1 LKAPTAGF
9 EGRVQECLTAFSD
22 TPGRQA
28 SQEIRVTMSLSAVS
42 PSASGARELL
52 WDGLRASLR
61 ENSPLILFV
70 LIYGLAPVLVYS
82 QVGIPV
88 APYHDILKTY
98 AGFFSV
104 AAVAGFAAFA
114 LWYLYNSRVRK
125 VKNFPAVAWQRIRTD
140 FLTRERL
147 LLALPVLAL
156 WPITA
161 SGFTYLKSVIPL
173 VHPFYLDPMLA
184 EWDRTLHFGIDPW
197 RYLQPI
203 LGYAPITYLIGFG
216 YTLWFL
222 IFQAV
227 LVLQAGATG
236 NRKRRLQFL
245 LTMGLA
251 WAVIGSLIATLMSSV
266 GPCYFGLTYSGPDP
280 FAEHVA
286 YLRGVAAGVAETV
299 RLPFTTTVLQD
310 MLWKSYATN
319 DFGMVRGIS
328 AAPSMHIAS
337 TWIIA
342 RLAWDMGKAARIA
355 GCAFLGFIFIGS
367 IHLGWHYAIDG
378 YLAMALAWTLWRSV
392 GWLLN
397 RPRVQA
403 FLWPVDPD
411 KER

>member
-1 LKAPTAGF
+1 
-9 EGRVQECLTAFSD
+9 
-22 TPGRQA
+22 
-28 SQEIRVTMSLSAVS
+28 MSLSAVS
-42 PSASGARELL
+42 PSASGARGLL
-52 WDGLRASLR
+52 WNGLRASLR
-61 ENSPLILFV
+61 ENSPLVLFV
-70 LIYGLAPVLVYS
+70 FLYGLGPIVVYS
-82 QVGIPV
+82 QVEIPV
-88 APYHDILKTY
+88 APYHDILMSY
-98 AGFFSV
+98 VGFFAV
-104 AAVAGFAAFA
+104 AAVSAFAAFA
-114 LWYLYNSRVRK
+114 LWYLYNARVRK
-125 VKNFPAVAWQRIRTD
+125 VKNFQAVAWQRIRHD
-140 FLTRERL
+140 FLRRERL
-147 LLALPVLAL
+147 LLALPVLGL

-173 VHPFYLDPMLA
+173 VQPFYLDPVLA
-184 EWDRTLHFGIDPW
+184 DWDRALHFGIDPW
-197 RYLQPI
+197 RYLQPL

-222 IFQAV
+222 ILQAI

-251 WAVIGSLIATLMSSV
+251 WALIGSLIATMMSSV
-266 GPCYFGLTYSGPDP
+266 GPCYYGLAFGGADP
-280 FAEHVA
+280 FAEQVA
-286 YLRGVAAGVAETV
+286 YLRGVATSVAEAI

-310 MLWKSYATN
+310 MLWQSYSTN

-378 YLAMALAWTLWRSV
+378 YMAVALAWMLWRLT

-397 RPRVQA
+397 RPAVQA
-403 FLWPVDPD
+403 FLWPAEPD
-411 KER
+411 EAR

>member
-1 LKAPTAGF
+1 
-9 EGRVQECLTAFSD
+9 
-22 TPGRQA
+22 
-28 SQEIRVTMSLSAVS
+28 MSLSAVS
-42 PSASGARELL
+42 PSASGARRL
-52 WDGLRASLR
+52 DGLRASLR

-70 LIYGLAPVLVYS
+70 LLYGLAPIIVYS
-82 QVGIPV
+82 RVNIPV
-88 APYHDILKTY
+88 APYHDILMSY
-98 AGFFSV
+98 VGFFAV
-104 AAVAGFAAFA
+104 AAVSIFAAFA

-125 VKNFPAVAWQRIRTD
+125 VKNFQAVAWQRIRTD
-140 FLTRERL
+140 FLRRERL

-173 VHPFYLDPMLA
+173 VQPFYLDPVLA
-184 EWDRTLHFGIDPW
+184 EWDRTIHFGIDPW
-197 RYLQPI
+197 RYLQPL

-222 IFQAV
+222 ILQAI

-245 LTMGLA
+245 LTMALA
-251 WAVIGSLIATLMSSV
+251 WAVVGSLIATMTSSV
-266 GPCYFGLTYSGPDP
+266 GPCYFGLAYPGGPDP
-280 FAEHVA
+280 FAEQVA
-286 YLRGVAAGVAETV
+286 YLRGVASGVAETI

-310 MLWKSYATN
+310 MLWQSYSTN

-378 YLAMALAWTLWRSV
+378 YMAVALAWTLWRLV

-397 RPRVQA
+397 RPAVQG
-403 FLWPVDPD
+403 FLWPTEAD
-411 KER
+411 EAR

>member
-1 LKAPTAGF
+1 
-9 EGRVQECLTAFSD
+9 
-22 TPGRQA
+22 
-28 SQEIRVTMSLSAVS
+28 MSLSAVS
-42 PSASGARELL
+42 PSAPGARGL
-52 WDGLRASLR
+52 DGLRASLR

-70 LIYGLAPVLVYS
+70 LLYGLAPIVVYGK
-82 QVGIPV
+82 VDIPV
-88 APYHDILKTY
+88 APYHDILMSY
-98 AGFFSV
+98 VGFF
-104 AAVAGFAAFA
+104 AVAGVSLFAAFA

-125 VKNFPAVAWQRIRTD
+125 VKNFPAVAWQRIRHD
-140 FLTRERL
+140 FLRRDRL
-147 LLALPVLAL
+147 MLALPVLAL

-184 EWDRTLHFGIDPW
+184 EWDRTIHFGLDPW
-197 RYLQPI
+197 RYLQPL
-203 LGYAPITYLIGFG
+203 LGYAPVTYLIGFG

-222 IFQAV
+222 ILQAV
-227 LVLQAGATG
+227 LVLQAGASG

-245 LTMGLA
+245 LSMGLA
-251 WAVIGSLIATLMSSV
+251 WAVIGSLIATMMSSV
-266 GPCYFGLTYSGPDP
+266 GPCYFGLAYPGGIDP
-280 FAEHVA
+280 FADQVT
-286 YLRGVAAGVAETV
+286 YLRGVAASVAETI

-310 MLWKSYATN
+310 MLWQSYSTN

-378 YLAMALAWTLWRSV
+378 YMAVALAWTLWRLV
-392 GWLLN
+392 GWLLD
-397 RPRVQA
+397 RPAVQA
-403 FLWPVDPD
+403 FLWPADAD
-411 KER
+411 EAR

>member
-1 LKAPTAGF
+1 
-9 EGRVQECLTAFSD
+9 
-22 TPGRQA
+22 
-28 SQEIRVTMSLSAVS
+28 MSLSAVS
-42 PSASGARELL
+42 PSASGARGLL

-70 LIYGLAPVLVYS
+70 FLYGLAPVLVYS
-82 QVGIPV
+82 RVDIPI
-88 APYHDILKTY
+88 APYHDILISY
-98 AGFFSV
+98 VGFF
-104 AAVAGFAAFA
+104 AVAGVSGFAAFA
-114 LWYLYNSRVRK
+114 IWYLYNARVRK
-125 VKNFPAVAWQRIRTD
+125 VKNFQAVAWQRIRHD
-140 FLTRERL
+140 FLRRERL

-173 VHPFYLDPMLA
+173 VEPFYLDPVLA
-184 EWDRTLHFGIDPW
+184 QWDRALHFGIDPW
-197 RYLQPI
+197 RYLQPL
-203 LGYAPITYLIGFG
+203 LGYAPVTYLIGFG

-222 IFQAV
+222 ILQAV
-227 LVLQAGATG
+227 LVLQAGAAG

-245 LTMGLA
+245 LSMALA
-251 WAVIGSLIATLMSSV
+251 WAVIGSLIATMMSSV
-266 GPCYFGLTYSGPDP
+266 GPCYYGLTYAGADP
-280 FAEHVA
+280 FAAQVA
-286 YLRGVAAGVAETV
+286 YLKGVAASVAESI

-310 MLWKSYATN
+310 LLWQSYSTN

-342 RLAWDMGKAARIA
+342 RLAWDMGKAARLA

-378 YLAMALAWTLWRSV
+378 YMAVALAWALWRLV

-397 RPRVQA
+397 RLAVQA
-403 FLWPVDPD
+403 FLWPADSA
-411 KER
+411 EGAR

>member
-1 LKAPTAGF
+1 
-9 EGRVQECLTAFSD
+9 
-22 TPGRQA
+22 
-28 SQEIRVTMSLSAVS
+28 MSLSAVS
-42 PSASGARELL
+42 TSASGARELL
-52 WDGLRASLR
+52 WDGLCASLR

-70 LIYGLAPVLVYS
+70 LVYGLAPVLVYS
-82 QVGIPV
+82 QVEIPV
-88 APYHDILKTY
+88 APYRDILMSY
-98 AGFFSV
+98 VGFF
-104 AAVAGFAAFA
+104 AVAGMSGFAAFA

-125 VKNFPAVAWQRIRTD
+125 VKNFQAAAWQRIRTD
-140 FLTRERL
+140 FLRRERL

-173 VHPFYLDPMLA
+173 VQPFYLDPVLA
-184 EWDRTLHFGIDPW
+184 DWDRTLHFGIDPW
-197 RYLQPI
+197 RYLQPL
-203 LGYAPITYLIGFG
+203 LGYAPITYVIGFG

-222 IFQAV
+222 ILQAV
-227 LVLQAGATG
+227 LVMQAGASG

-245 LTMGLA
+245 LTMALA
-251 WAVIGSLIATLMSSV
+251 WAVIGSLIATMMSSV
-266 GPCYFGLTYSGPDP
+266 GPCYFGLTYGGPDP
-280 FAEHVA
+280 FAEQVA
-286 YLRGVAAGVAETV
+286 YLRGVASSVAETI

-310 MLWKSYATN
+310 MLWQSYATN

-342 RLAWDMGKAARIA
+342 RLAWDMGRTARIA

-378 YLAMALAWTLWRSV
+378 YMSVVLAWLLWRTV

-397 RPRVQA
+397 RPAVQA
-403 FLWPVDPD
+403 ILWPAGAD
-411 KER
+411 KGR

>member
-1 LKAPTAGF
+1 
-9 EGRVQECLTAFSD
+9 
-22 TPGRQA
+22 
-28 SQEIRVTMSLSAVS
+28 MSLSAVS
-42 PSASGARELL
+42 PSASGARGLL

-61 ENSPLILFV
+61 ENSPLVLFV
-70 LIYGLAPVLVYS
+70 LLYGLAPIVVYS
-82 QVGIPV
+82 QVDIPV
-88 APYHDILKTY
+88 PPYHDILMSY
-98 AGFFSV
+98 VGFFAV
-104 AAVAGFAAFA
+104 AAVSCFAAFA

-125 VKNFPAVAWQRIRTD
+125 VKNFPSVAWQRIRHD
-140 FLTRERL
+140 FLRRERL

-156 WPITA
+156 WPVTA

-173 VHPFYLDPMLA
+173 VQPFYLDPVLA
-184 EWDRTLHFGIDPW
+184 DWDRALHFGIDPW
-197 RYLQPI
+197 RYLQPL

-222 IFQAV
+222 ILQAI

-251 WAVIGSLIATLMSSV
+251 WALIGSLIATMMSSV
-266 GPCYFGLTYSGPDP
+266 GPCYFGLAFGGADP
-280 FAEHVA
+280 FAEQVA
-286 YLRGVAAGVAETV
+286 YLRGVATSVAETI

-310 MLWKSYATN
+310 MLWQSYSTN

-342 RLAWDMGKAARIA
+342 RLTWDMDKKARIA

-378 YLAMALAWTLWRSV
+378 YMAVVLAWMLWRLV

-397 RPRVQA
+397 RPAVQA
-403 FLWPVDPD
+403 FLWPAEAGD
-411 KER
+411 EAR

>member
-1 LKAPTAGF
+1 
-9 EGRVQECLTAFSD
+9 
-22 TPGRQA
+22 
-28 SQEIRVTMSLSAVS
+28 MSLSAVS
-42 PSASGARELL
+42 SSATGARGL
-52 WDGLRASLR
+52 DGLRASLR

-70 LIYGLAPVLVYS
+70 LLYGLAPILVYS
-82 QVGIPV
+82 QVDIPI
-88 APYHDILKTY
+88 APYHDMLMSY
-98 AGFFSV
+98 AGFYAV
-104 AAVAGFAAFA
+104 AAVSGFAAFA

-125 VKNFPAVAWQRIRTD
+125 VKNFQQVAWQRIRHD
-140 FLTRERL
+140 FLRRERL

-173 VHPFYLDPMLA
+173 VQPFYLDPLLA
-184 EWDRTLHFGIDPW
+184 DWDRALHFGIDPW
-197 RYLQPI
+197 RYLQPV

-222 IFQAV
+222 ILQAV

-236 NRKRRLQFL
+236 NRQRRLQFL
-245 LTMGLA
+245 LTMALA
-251 WAVIGSLIATLMSSV
+251 WAVIGSLIATMMSSV
-266 GPCYFGLTYSGPDP
+266 GPCYFGLTYPGADP
-280 FAEHVA
+280 FAEQVA
-286 YLRGVAAGVAETV
+286 YLRGVSASVAETI

-310 MLWKSYATN
+310 LLWQSYSTN

-342 RLAWDMGKAARIA
+342 RLAWDMGGKARIA

-378 YLAMALAWTLWRSV
+378 YMSVVLAWMLWRLV
-392 GWLLN
+392 GWALN
-397 RPRVQA
+397 RPAVQA
-403 FLWPVDPD
+403 FLWPVN
-411 KER
+411 EEEAR